1 MANPRSQR
9 TGGTMFR
16 NQKGFT
22 LIELMIVVVI
32 IGILAAIAIPN
43 FIAMQDRAREASVK
57 ANMHSFQLAI
67 EDFAVKNTGTYPVA
81 ADNAAVLAN
90 FPSGTWPKNPFTGA
104 NDAATWAADPGA
116 QGIFGAN
123 PALTTGY
130 TIKGYGKTALLTL
143 TLTNG

>member
-1 MANPRSQR
+1 MI
-9 TGGTMFR
+9 R

-43 FIAMQDRAREASVK
+43 FVAMQNRAREASVK

-81 ADNAAVLAN
+81 ADAALVQAN
-90 FPSGTWPKNPFTGA
+90 MPSGTWPTNPFTGVV
-104 NDAATWAADPGA
+104 NEAALWVAPGA
-116 QGIFGAN
+116 QGRYGTSVVA
-123 PALTTGY
+123 TTGY
-130 TIKGYGKTALLTL
+130 TIQGYGKTALLTL
-143 TLTNG
+143 QLTNG

>member
-1 MANPRSQR
+1 ML
-9 TGGTMFR
+9 R

-43 FIAMQDRAREASVK
+43 FIAMQDRAREASLK

-81 ADNAAVLAN
+81 ADAAAVLAN
-90 FPSGTWPKNPFTGA
+90 FPSGAYPKNPFTGA
-104 NDAATWAADPGA
+104 LSAATWGADPAAMGV
-116 QGIFGAN
+116 FGAN
-123 PALTTGY
+123 PATTTGY
-130 TIKGYGKTALLTL
+130 TIKGFGKTALLTL

>member
-1 MANPRSQR
+1 MANSRSSN
-9 TGGTMFR
+9 TGGTMVR

-90 FPSGTWPKNPFTGA
+90 MPGGNCPKKPFSGA
-104 NDAATWAADPGA
+104 NDASTGGADPA
-116 QGIFGAN
+116 ARGIIGAN
-123 PALTTGY
+123 PGVTTGY
-130 TIKGYGKTALLTL
+130 
-143 TLTNG
+143 

>member
-1 MANPRSQR
+1 MLRSDE
-9 TGGTMFR
+9 
-16 NQKGFT
+16 GFT

-43 FIAMQDRAREASVK
+43 FVAMQDRAREGSVK

-81 ADNAAVLAN
+81 GDDAAVKAN
-90 FPSGTWPKNPFTGA
+90 MPGGAYPKNPFTGA
-104 NDAATWAADPGA
+104 NDAWTWVAPTTK
-116 QGIFGAN
+116 GIIGTSVVS
-123 PALTTGY
+123 TTGY
-130 TIKGYGKTALLTL
+130 TIAGFGKTALLPL

>member
-1 MANPRSQR
+1 MI
-9 TGGTMFR
+9 R
-16 NQKGFT
+16 NEKGFT

-43 FIAMQDRAREASVK
+43 FIAMQNRAREASVK

-81 ADNAAVLAN
+81 GDAAAVQAN
-90 FPSGTWPKNPFTGA
+90 MPAGTYPTNPFTGVVGE
-104 NDAATWAADPGA
+104 AALWVAPAA
-116 QGIFGAN
+116 QGRYGTSVVS
-123 PALTTGY
+123 TTGY
-130 TIKGYGKTALLTL
+130 TIQGFGKTALLTL

>member
-1 MANPRSQR
+1 MI
-9 TGGTMFR
+9 R

-57 ANMHSFQLAI
+57 ANMHSYQLAI

-81 ADNAAVLAN
+81 ADDAAVQAN
-90 FPSGTWPKNPFTGA
+90 MPSGNYPKNPFSGA
-104 NDAATWAADPGA
+104 NDAWTWGADPA
-116 QGIFGAN
+116 AAGIIWAN
-123 PALTTGY
+123 PGTTTGY
-130 TIKGYGKTALLTL
+130 TIKGYAKTALLAPR
-143 TLTNG
+143 LTNGVTG

>member
-1 MANPRSQR
+1 MI
-9 TGGTMFR
+9 R
-16 NQKGFT
+16 NEKGFT

-57 ANMHSFQLAI
+57 ANMHSFQLAV

-90 FPSGTWPKNPFTGA
+90 LPSGEWPKNPFRGA
-104 NDAATWAADPGA
+104 NDASPWAADPAAPGVV
-116 QGIFGAN
+116 
-123 PALTTGY
+123 
-130 TIKGYGKTALLTL
+130 
-143 TLTNG
+143 